1 MAKSRCPDA
10 ACDGQS
16 FEAVGMLIGQNTV
29 QLVQCAACGRVV
41 GVIPE
46 DLTPRIAGMLKGQL
60 EQVLGP
66 KAQAGPAR
74 TQ

>member
-1 MAKSRCPDA
+1 
-10 ACDGQS
+10 
-16 FEAVGMLIGQNTV
+16 MLIGQNTV